1 MENKE
6 MITYLR
12 TNIFESNAHVLVNTV
27 NTVGVM
33 GKGLAKEFKRLYPN
47 MFDSY
52 QKYCESGHLSTGK
65 LQLFR
70 TTNKWVLNFPTKQN
84 WRDSS
89 KLEYIES
96 GLQKFVD
103 SYEKQGVKSISFPM
117 LGCGNGGLDWELQ
130 VKPLMEK
137 YLKKLPIEIFIHI
150 GKVDELKP
158 EHSNQK
164 EIDTWLKSEAQY
176 LSSIEFY
183 RHLKH
188 RYSGLI
194 NNVNEQNI
202 KFSVHQVV
210 VDEEEAF
217 CLEQDSKKICL
228 TESTIHHIWR
238 TLKTNGV
245 LQSKVLSLELAQ
257 YADMVMVFLSQLEY
271 ISLTQLGDIETQ
283 MAVRLLSHKQPISSM
298 EESLLFVA

>member
-1 MENKE
+1 

-27 NTVGVM
+27 NTIGVM

-52 QKYCESGHLSTGK
+52 QKYCESGHLRTGK

-70 TTNKWVLNFPTKQN
+70 TKNKWILNFPTKQN

-117 LGCGNGGLDWELQ
+117 LGCGNGGLDWEMQ

-150 GKVDELKP
+150 GKADALKP

-164 EIDTWLKSEAQY
+164 EIDSWLKSEAKY
-176 LSSIEFY
+176 LSSIEFFT
-183 RHLKH
+183 HLKQ
-188 RYSGLI
+188 RYSGLL
-194 NNVNEQNI
+194 NTVDEQNI
-202 KFSVHQVV
+202 KFEVTQIRIE
-210 VDEEEAF
+210 DEEAF
-217 CLEQDSKKICL
+217 CLEANGVNLCL
-228 TESTIHHIWR
+228 TESTLNLIWR
-238 TLKTNGV
+238 TLKINGV
-245 LQSKVLSLELAQ
+245 LQAKVLSSELAQ
-257 YADMVMVFLSQLEY
+257 HSDMVMVFLSQLDY
-271 ISLTQLGDIETQ
+271 ITLTELGDTTTQ
-283 MAVRLLSHKQPISSM
+283 MAIRLLSHKQPVVISD
-298 EESLLFVA
+298 ESLLFVA